1 MGKLL
6 HLLYVYVTQGKQVA
20 QPGSFSLVIY
30 IYVFYTVCCIYV
42 CKYWWILSVAIYS
55 YVLPEAG
62 KICICL
68 SKRDIKFSASTSP
81 ANTPFS
87 WLFTEFL
94 EFRNCEISIFN
105 VRNVFYNIQ
114 VRVWIK
120 GDIVFKRKF
129 YLFFLK
135 APPLTPRKIR
145 MSCCCT
151 SEICNRFYHE
161 EKSIII
167 PEKILKFWRIWIQ
180 HISNSIFTVTC
191 LKRKL

>member
-1 MGKLL
+1 M
-6 HLLYVYVTQGKQVA
+6 YFIQFVYM
-20 QPGSFSLVIY
+20 L
-30 IYVFYTVCCIYV
+30 

-135 APPLTPRKIR
+135 APPSRHGKYECPVVVRVKYVIDFI
-145 MSCCCT
+145 MK
-151 SEICNRFYHE
+151 
-161 EKSIII
+161 KS
-167 PEKILKFWRIWIQ
+167 R
-180 HISNSIFTVTC
+180 
-191 LKRKL
+191 